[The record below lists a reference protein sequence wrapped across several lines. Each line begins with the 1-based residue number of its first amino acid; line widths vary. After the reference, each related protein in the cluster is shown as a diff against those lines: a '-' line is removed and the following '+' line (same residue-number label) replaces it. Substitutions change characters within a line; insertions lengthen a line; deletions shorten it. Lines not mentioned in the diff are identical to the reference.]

1 VNKGITIANFSVWMN
16 METITQSTIA
26 MLAVINPFVCG
37 AMLLQT
43 QTGETTKSKIFDAI
57 KAMLTVLIIL
67 LIAALGGHY
76 ILKVFGISMDAFKI
90 VGGVIISF
98 IGFQMLVAS
107 KSDSDGT
114 ADGLKKLIMF
124 AASPG
129 SIAMVITLAV
139 VHNQEDL
146 PVIAISGVTIAV
158 AITLAIMIL
167 MLLLLANKK
176 PGGQAMFSQFM
187 GLIIVAMGLQFMLDG
202 IKHFFTL

>member
-1 VNKGITIANFSVWMN
+1 

-43 QTGETTKSKIFDAI
+43 QSNDNKKNNFFDAV
-57 KAMLTVLIIL
+57 KAMLSVLVIL
-67 LIAALGGHY
+67 LTAAIFGHY

-90 VGGVIISF
+90 VGGIIISF
-98 IGFQMLVAS
+98 IGFQMLS
-107 KSDSDGT
+107 GPKPHDHETDG
-114 ADGLKKLIMF
+114 GISRIIMF

-139 VHNQEDL
+139 VHNREDI
-146 PVIAISGVTIAV
+146 PGIAIAGTAIAV
-158 AITLAIMIL
+158 LITLIIMTV
-167 MLLLLANKK
+167 MLLVLRNEK
-176 PGGQAMFSQFM
+176 PGGQTMFSRFM

-202 IKHFFTL
+202 IKHFFSL